1 MSFYVCWYK
10 SCPEESTTAFELDSR
25 KVFRSL
31 VLKTVDRTVPFFP
44 RLDDMTLHRLG
55 ERPPRR
61 VGILRALQ
69 LGDLLCAVPA
79 LRALRAA
86 LPDAEMVLIG
96 LPWARSFVQRF
107 DMYLDGFREFPGY
120 PGLPEQAPRL
130 ERIGAFLD
138 EIQAEE
144 FDLVLQMQGSGRI
157 TNPLAVLLGADHRR
171 VSGARW
177 VLPRS

>member
-1 MSFYVCWYK
+1 
-10 SCPEESTTAFELDSR
+10 
-25 KVFRSL
+25 
-31 VLKTVDRTVPFFP
+31 
-44 RLDDMTLHRLG
+44 MTLHRLG
-55 ERPPRR
+55 EQPPRR

-120 PGLPEQAPRL
+120 PGLPEQVPRL

-138 EIQAEE
+138 EIQAEK

-157 TNPLAVLLGADHRR
+157 TNPLAVLLGAGSPPGFGSPVDTAPIP
-171 VSGARW
+171 SFSCSTPIMGS
-177 VLPRS
+177 RSIAC

>member
-1 MSFYVCWYK
+1 
-10 SCPEESTTAFELDSR
+10 
-25 KVFRSL
+25 
-31 VLKTVDRTVPFFP
+31 
-44 RLDDMTLHRLG
+44 MTLHRLG
-55 ERPPRR
+55 NGLPARGDSPRCSLATCS
-61 VGILRALQ
+61 VPFRA
-69 LGDLLCAVPA
+69 
-79 LRALRAA
+79 RALRAA

-157 TNPLAVLLGADHRR
+157 TNPLAVLLARGSPPVFWSLVGTVPILS
-171 VSGARW
+171 VSCSTPIMAS
-177 VLPRS
+177 RSIAC

>member
-1 MSFYVCWYK
+1 
-10 SCPEESTTAFELDSR
+10 
-25 KVFRSL
+25 
-31 VLKTVDRTVPFFP
+31 
-44 RLDDMTLHRLG
+44 MTLHRLG

-157 TNPLAVLLGADHRR
+157 TNPLAALLGARITAGFLEPGGYCPDPERFLLYPDH
-171 VSGARW
+171 G
-177 VLPRS
+177 LEI

>member
-1 MSFYVCWYK
+1 
-10 SCPEESTTAFELDSR
+10 
-25 KVFRSL
+25 
-31 VLKTVDRTVPFFP
+31 
-44 RLDDMTLHRLG
+44 
-55 ERPPRR
+55 
-61 VGILRALQ
+61 
-69 LGDLLCAVPA
+69 
-79 LRALRAA
+79 
-86 LPDAEMVLIG
+86 MVLIG

>member
-1 MSFYVCWYK
+1 M
-10 SCPEESTTAFELDSR
+10 
-25 KVFRSL
+25 
-31 VLKTVDRTVPFFP
+31 
-44 RLDDMTLHRLG
+44 
-55 ERPPRR
+55 
-61 VGILRALQ
+61 GILRAQ
-69 LGDLLCAVPA
+69 LGDSLRRSV

-107 DMYLDGFREFPGY
+107 DMYLDGFQEFPGY

-157 TNPLAVLLGADHRR
+157 TNPLAVLLARITAGFLKPGGYCPDPERFLIYPDHGLEIDRLLSLVEFLGVPARR
-171 VSGARW
+171 PPGISSPA
-177 VLPRS
+177 

>member
-1 MSFYVCWYK
+1 
-10 SCPEESTTAFELDSR
+10 
-25 KVFRSL
+25 
-31 VLKTVDRTVPFFP
+31 
-44 RLDDMTLHRLG
+44 MTLHRLG

-61 VGILRALQ
+61 VGILRALR

-107 DMYLDGFREFPGY
+107 DMYLNGFREFPGY

-130 ERIGAFLD
+130 ERIGAFLN
-138 EIQAEE
+138 EIQAER

-171 VSGARW
+171 FSGARW

>member
-1 MSFYVCWYK
+1 M
-10 SCPEESTTAFELDSR
+10 
-25 KVFRSL
+25 
-31 VLKTVDRTVPFFP
+31 
-44 RLDDMTLHRLG
+44 
-55 ERPPRR
+55 
-61 VGILRALQ
+61 GILRALQ
-69 LGDLLCAVPA
+69 LGDLLCAVPCV
-79 LRALRAA
+79 RALRAA

-157 TNPLAVLLGADHRR
+157 TNPLAVLLGRGSPPGFGSPVGTAPILS
-171 VSGARW
+171 VSCSTPIMGS
-177 VLPRS
+177 RSIAC